1 MATYLAAHE
10 PAYGLTPEKI
20 EKITMAASMHDVGKI
35 SIPDA
40 ILNKPGRLT
49 AEEFEIMKSHTTK
62 GFDILNSIEVGQD
75 DEFSTYCR
83 EICRYH
89 HERYDGRGYPDRLVG
104 DEIPIWGQIVSLVD
118 VYDALVSPRV
128 YKPPYSHERALEM
141 IVNGEC
147 GVFNPKLLE
156 GLAACADDLRAC
168 YE

>member
-1 MATYLAAHE
+1 M
-10 PAYGLTPEKI
+10 
-20 EKITMAASMHDVGKI
+20 
-35 SIPDA
+35 
-40 ILNKPGRLT
+40 
-49 AEEFEIMKSHTTK
+49 
-62 GFDILNSIEVGQD
+62 
-75 DEFSTYCR
+75 
-83 EICRYH
+83 
-89 HERYDGRGYPDRLVG
+89 
-104 DEIPIWGQIVSLVD
+104 SLVD